1 VLAFTAIISRKSGGN
16 DLAIPDYQSLM
27 LPVLKLASDGSEHRI
42 SDVVDTLA
50 TQLNLTEA
58 EREKL
63 LPSGK
68 QPVFNNRVHWAK
80 QYLVQARLLVGTRR
94 AFFKITDRGRSV
106 LAEDLDRIDA
116 KFLRRYVEFNAFVL
130 GGRTG
135 VTPSPD
141 VRPQVVGEEISVSES
156 TPDELLRATIKE
168 LETALA
174 TELITRICA
183 KSPKFFEGL
192 VVDLLLKMG
201 YGGSRTD
208 AGRALGKT
216 GDGGIDGVIDQDQL
230 GLDRIYIQAKKY
242 DPDNAVSE
250 PEIRNFC
257 GSLGANKAAKG
268 VFVTTSYFT
277 KPAVDFAE
285 RHPYKV
291 VLIDGEL
298 LARLM
303 IHHSVGVRI
312 VETMHYKKLD
322 DEYFPEE

>member
-1 VLAFTAIISRKSGGN
+1 M
-16 DLAIPDYQSLM
+16 AIPDYQSLM
-27 LPVLKLASDGSEHRI
+27 LPVLRLASDGAEHRI
-42 SDVVDTLA
+42 ADVVDSLA
-50 TQLNLTEA
+50 EQLKLSDS
-58 EREKL
+58 EREEL

-80 QYLVQARLLVGTRR
+80 TYLAQAKLLVGTRR
-94 AFFKITDRGRSV
+94 AFFKITDRGRAA
-106 LAEDLDRIDA
+106 LAENISRIDA
-116 KFLRRYVEFNAFVL
+116 KYLRRFPEFNSFIAGDAKAEL
-130 GGRTG
+130 PAADS
-135 VTPSPD
+135 TPVID
-141 VRPQVVGEEISVSES
+141 DKAISQG

-168 LETALA
+168 VENALA
-174 TELITRICA
+174 AELIPRICA
-183 KSPKFFEGL
+183 ASPAFFERL

-201 YGGSRTD
+201 YGGSRAE

-250 PEIRNFC
+250 PDIRNFC

-277 KPAVDFAE
+277 KPAEDFAE

-291 VLIDGEL
+291 VLIDGDL

-312 VETMHYKKLD
+312 VDTMHYKKID
-322 DEYFPEE
+322 DEFFPDE

>member
-1 VLAFTAIISRKSGGN
+1 M
-16 DLAIPDYQSLM
+16 AIPDYQSLM
-27 LPVLKLASDGSEHRI
+27 LPLLKLAGDGGEHRMAE
-42 SDVVDTLA
+42 VVERLA
-50 TQLNLTEA
+50 SELKLTDA
-58 EREKL
+58 EREEL

-68 QPVFNNRVHWAK
+68 QPVFNNRVHWART
-80 QYLVQARLLVGTRR
+80 YLVQARLFVATRR
-94 AFFKITDRGRSV
+94 AHFKITERGRSV
-106 LAEDLDRIDA
+106 LAENVERIDA
-116 KFLRRYVEFNAFVL
+116 KFLRRFEEFNAFAA

-135 VTPSPD
+135 ETPSPD
-141 VRPQVVGEEISVSES
+141 FKILGNTGIILNEN

-168 LETALA
+168 VEIALA
-174 TELITRICA
+174 ADLIPRICA
-183 KSPKFFEGL
+183 ATPAFFERL

-201 YGGSRTD
+201 YGGSRVD

-250 PEIRNFC
+250 PDIRNFC

-277 KPAVDFAE
+277 KPAQEFAE

-291 VLIDGEL
+291 VLIDGDE

-303 IHHSVGVRI
+303 ILHSVGVRI
-312 VETMHYKKLD
+312 VETMHYKKVD
-322 DEYFPEE
+322 DDYFPEE

>member
-1 VLAFTAIISRKSGGN
+1 VIPV
-16 DLAIPDYQSLM
+16 AIPDYQSLM
-27 LPVLKLASDGSEHRI
+27 LPLLKLASDGREHRM
-42 SDVVDTLA
+42 SDVFNELGNE
-50 TQLNLTEA
+50 LKLTEE
-58 EREKL
+58 ERDEL

-68 QPVFNNRVHWAK
+68 QPIFNNRVHWAK
-80 QYLVQARLLVGTRR
+80 QYLVQAKLLVATRR
-94 AFFKITDRGRSV
+94 AYFKITERGRTV
-106 LAEDLDRIDA
+106 LAQKIERIDA
-116 KFLRRYVEFNAFVL
+116 KFLRQFDEFNAFVA

-135 VTPSPD
+135 APPSP
-141 VRPQVVGEEISVSES
+141 VRVDLIAEDLVIGRS
-156 TPDELLRATIKE
+156 TPDEMLRATIKE
-168 LETALA
+168 VESALA
-174 TELITRICA
+174 ADLIPRICA
-183 KSPKFFEGL
+183 ASPAFFERL

-201 YGGSRTD
+201 YGGSRVD

-250 PEIRNFC
+250 PDIRNFC

-277 KPAVDFAE
+277 KPAEEFAE

-291 VLIDGEL
+291 VLIDGDE

-303 IHHSVGVRI
+303 ILHSVGVRI
-312 VETMHYKKLD
+312 VETMHYKKVD
-322 DEYFPEE
+322 DEYFPDE